1 MKRKSR
7 KIFLAALSLVLAFSM
22 TACGGG
28 SGGGSADSGSADGA
42 AADGD
47 AGVSGSGHQRIAEA
61 V

>member
-42 AADGD
+42 AADGTP
-47 AGVSGSGHQRIAEA
+47 SLW
-61 V
+61 